1 MKMRLFKL
9 SPWLA
14 TMAFTVAAIILV
26 VLFRYSRNDGIWD
39 VGQEFEAVSTGLQKG
54 PGYPPVFAYWISG
67 TGGEVRKVLRLLKAV
82 YHPRNHYLLHLDAG
96 SSVSERTELA
106 QLVQSEKIFASFRNV
121 DVVGKTYVVDRT
133 GPSAVAATLH
143 GAAVLLRINKNWDWL
158 ITLSSSDYP
167 LVSQDDLLYVFSSL
181 PRDLNFIDH
190 TSDLGWKEYE
200 RFDKIIVD
208 PSLYLDR
215 NSHSFTATETR
226 STPEAFKIFT
236 GSPWM
241 ILSRPFLEHCVH
253 SWDNLPR
260 KLLMYFTNVAYAME
274 SYFQTVICNSP
285 EFQNTTVNND
295 LRYFIWDNPPK
306 LDPLFLNQSSYK
318 DMIKSRAA
326 FARRFVEDEPVLR
339 VVDQK
344 ILKRP
349 TNGVALGKWCSVLSK
364 EQNGENADDQCSSW
378 SDINA
383 IKPKKAGKRLKSLV
397 LELVSDQKMHEN
409 QCK

>member
-1 MKMRLFKL
+1 MRLFKL

-106 QLVQSEKIFASFRNV
+106 QLVQSEKIFVSFRNV

-167 LVSQDDLLYVFSSL
+167 LVSQDGKGSISDILFVLAYSIPCFYISSVMQLCYRILLVVHL
-181 PRDLNFIDH
+181 
-190 TSDLGWKEYE
+190 
-200 RFDKIIVD
+200 IIQIK
-208 PSLYLDR
+208 YHGR
-215 NSHSFTATETR
+215 T
-226 STPEAFKIFT
+226 K
-236 GSPWM
+236 
-241 ILSRPFLEHCVH
+241 LSRNRHQYAHRIMFNILISIFH
-253 SWDNLPR
+253 SLF
-260 KLLMYFTNVAYAME
+260 YTNM
-274 SYFQTVICNSP
+274 
-285 EFQNTTVNND
+285 
-295 LRYFIWDNPPK
+295 L
-306 LDPLFLNQSSYK
+306 
-318 DMIKSRAA
+318 
-326 FARRFVEDEPVLR
+326 
-339 VVDQK
+339 
-344 ILKRP
+344 
-349 TNGVALGKWCSVLSK
+349 
-364 EQNGENADDQCSSW
+364 
-378 SDINA
+378 
-383 IKPKKAGKRLKSLV
+383 
-397 LELVSDQKMHEN
+397 
-409 QCK
+409 